1 MEVGFMHKSLI
12 ALAAAATLLL
22 TQSPTLS
29 LGAETNGVQ
38 NVSLEESASV
48 STSWAPSVWPAT
60 HWSLPYVRV
69 LVEAQILSLY
79 EVEMLN
85 RRIGPDGL
93 ISSAYFETY
102 ASRTL
107 KTILPGT
114 VLSSNSMTR
123 EQMAD
128 TLYRMITYSSYEAM
142 PTTEQLDHDQLIW
155 KDAEHFSGFG
165 YQASLALRWT
175 GVASGN
181 DGYYHPQRLVTA
193 AEVLTTLAKTK
204 ENRLRTP
211 LQPAP
216 EEPVAQTAETCTEAA
231 APELSTSEVNKTS
244 SGL

>member
-29 LGAETNGVQ
+29 LGAETAGVQ
-38 NVSLEESASV
+38 TVSLEESASV
-48 STSWAPSVWPAT
+48 STPWAPSVWPSN

-85 RRIGPDGL
+85 RRFGPDGIL
-93 ISSAYFETY
+93 SSAYFETY

-128 TLYRMITYSSYEAM
+128 TLYRMITYSSYEIM
-142 PTTEQLDHDQLIW
+142 PTPEQLDHDQLIW
-155 KDAEHFSGFG
+155 KDAELFSGFG

-175 GVASGN
+175 GIASGN

-193 AEVLTTLAKTK
+193 AEALTTLAKTK
-204 ENRLRTP
+204 DNQLRTP

-216 EEPVAQTAETCTEAA
+216 EDPVAQTAESCTVTT
-231 APELSTSEVNKTS
+231 TSEITTSGTNKTS
-244 SGL
+244 AGL

>member
-1 MEVGFMHKSLI
+1 MHKSLI

-29 LGAETNGVQ
+29 LGAETTGAQ
-38 NVSLEESASV
+38 TVSLEESASV
-48 STSWAPSVWPAT
+48 SAPWAPSVWPST

-85 RRIGPDGL
+85 RRFGPDGL

-102 ASRTL
+102 AARTL

-142 PTTEQLDHDQLIW
+142 PTPEQLDQDQLIW
-155 KDAEHFSGFG
+155 KDAELFSGFG

-175 GVASGN
+175 GIASGI

-193 AEVLTTLAKTK
+193 AEALTTLAKTK
-204 ENRLRTP
+204 DNQLRTP

-216 EEPVAQTAETCTEAA
+216 EEPVAQTTESCPAA
-231 APELSTSEVNKTS
+231 TTTEITTSGANKTS
-244 SGL
+244 AGL

>member
-1 MEVGFMHKSLI
+1 MHKSLI

-22 TQSPTLS
+22 TQSPMLS
-29 LGAETNGVQ
+29 LGAETTGVQ
-38 NVSLEESASV
+38 TVSLEESTSGSASW
-48 STSWAPSVWPAT
+48 SPSVWPST

-69 LVEAQILSLY
+69 LVEAQVLSLY

-93 ISSAYFETY
+93 LSSAYFETY

-107 KTILPGT
+107 KTMLPGT
-114 VLSSNSMTR
+114 VLSSSSMTR

-128 TLYRMITYSSYEAM
+128 TLYRMITYSGYETM
-142 PTTEQLDHDQLIW
+142 PTPEQLDHDQLIW
-155 KDAEHFSGFG
+155 KDAELFSGSG

-175 GVASGN
+175 GIASGN

-193 AEVLTTLAKTK
+193 AEALTTLAKTIDSQ
-204 ENRLRTP
+204 LRTP

-216 EEPVAQTAETCTEAA
+216 EDPVAQTSESCTVAT
-231 APELSTSEVNKTS
+231 TSEMTTSAANKTTTS
-244 SGL
+244 L